1 MKKLE
6 FYRQCVERLL
16 AQYAQGTLKTG
27 EIEVQM
33 IIERERDRYL
43 ILDVGWQGNRRI
55 HTCTVHFNIEDGKIW
70 IQENVTEAELG
81 QALVEMGV
89 AREDI
94 ILGFQVPSVRVYTA
108 FGVA

>member
-1 MKKLE
+1 MDKLE
-6 FYRQCVERLL
+6 HYRQCVKQLL
-16 AQYAQGTLKTG
+16 MQYAQGIPKNG
-27 EIEVQM
+27 EIEVEM
-33 IIERERDRYL
+33 IIDPARDRYL

-55 HTCTVHFNIEDGKIW
+55 HTCVMHFDIKDGKIW

-81 QALVEMGV
+81 QALVEMGI

-94 ILGFQVPSVRVYTA
+94 VLGFQVPYVRAYTE